1 LLLEYAGEFEGDIKL
16 TREQKNAIQNGLDL
30 EPANTFGASK
40 SKRWK
45 NGVFPYVL
53 ASSLSMLSLLFYSLW
68 IFNCEIVFT
77 YCLINEQ
84 NLRKNKVMIFL
95 NGQFII
101 VYTCEPHINHKY
113 SLV

>member
-1 LLLEYAGEFEGDIKL
+1 LFLIREYLLLEYAGEFEGDIKL

-84 NLRKNKVMIFL
+84 NLLKPGF
-95 NGQFII
+95 
-101 VYTCEPHINHKY
+101 H
-113 SLV
+113 LVVKIE